1 MYFYFLVENCT
12 ILYNVIFVD
21 SRMID
26 SSSKSPKGIEMNVKL
41 LNESYDKKEFLTK
54 IFVFKIGKNFCRYF
68 WDGLR
73 TFLVVKMSKA
83 KAKHEMYHSIISQML
98 IFIYL

>member
-1 MYFYFLVENCT
+1 MDVFYFFGRKSYNV
-12 ILYNVIFVD
+12 INVIFVD

-54 IFVFKIGKNFCRYF
+54 IFGIGKIVKFKNFIQSTLIYI
-68 WDGLR
+68 L
-73 TFLVVKMSKA
+73 FLLASVK
-83 KAKHEMYHSIISQML
+83 
-98 IFIYL
+98 

>member
-1 MYFYFLVENCT
+1 
-12 ILYNVIFVD
+12 
-21 SRMID
+21 MID

-41 LNESYDKKEFLTK
+41 LNKSYDKKEFLTK

-73 TFLVVKMSKA
+73 TFLFVKMSKA

-98 IFIYL
+98 IFTYIFNYFALNVL

>member
-1 MYFYFLVENCT
+1 MVENCT

-54 IFVFKIGKNFCRYF
+54 FFVFKKEK
-68 WDGLR
+68 
-73 TFLVVKMSKA
+73 TFVVTF
-83 KAKHEMYHSIISQML
+83 EMD
-98 IFIYL
+98 